1 MHLDEPVVIACTQDG
16 RVECFG
22 RKERQNS
29 AQDHA
34 ICKIGRRLHVLARGK
49 ALNLIDVK
57 EEIAPLYAIPS
68 AAGQSHPC
76 AACSEKNVVVRRGVF
91 KALHA
96 QSLLRLL
103 CAMMQKARDAVLTS
117 SCSLRAANTTVMIST
132 RM

>member
-76 AACSEKNVVVRRGVF
+76 AACSEKMLWCGEECSRHYTRNRYYACSVR
-91 KALHA
+91 
-96 QSLLRLL
+96 
-103 CAMMQKARDAVLTS
+103 
-117 SCSLRAANTTVMIST
+117 
-132 RM
+132 